1 VALTAQA
8 APDADLWPRW
18 QAHDPGST
26 RTIDHSRWASFLDEY
41 LVIGHS
47 SGVNRVRYAEVS
59 RTDANSLDAYVARLQ
74 RVSVSGL
81 DRDEQFAF
89 WVNLYNAYTV
99 KLILDY
105 YPVESIRDI
114 DLSGLFTR
122 GPWDKKLMEVE
133 GEELSLNDIEHRILR
148 PIWQDPRIHYVV
160 NCASIG
166 CPNLPPDPL
175 TASNLENVLERAAD
189 EYINHPRG
197 ASVEGNMLYLS
208 SIYDWYEEDFDG
220 SLEGVKDHILEYA
233 ERALAREIRNH
244 DGRVRYRYDWA
255 LNEP

>member
-1 VALTAQA
+1 MTAQA

-18 QAHDPGST
+18 EAHDPGST

-41 LVIGHS
+41 LVTGHP
-47 SGVNRVRYAEVS
+47 SGVSRVRYDKVS
-59 RTDANSLDAYVARLQ
+59 STDADSLDAYVERLQ
-74 RVSVSGL
+74 RVSVSRL
-81 DRDEQFAF
+81 NRDEQFAF

-105 YPVESIRDI
+105 YPVDSIRDI

-122 GPWDKKLMEVE
+122 GPWDKELMEVE

-166 CPNLPPDPL
+166 CPNLPPEPL
-175 TASNLENVLERAAD
+175 TASNLEDVLESAAD

-197 ASVEGNMLYLS
+197 ASVDGGVLYLS
-208 SIYDWYEEDFDG
+208 SIYDWYEEDFEG
-220 SLEGVKDHILEYA
+220 SLKGVKDHLLVYA
-233 ERALAREIRNH
+233 DPALARGIRNH